1 MNLIKSIVVIN
12 DFLLTNSR
20 FIIKLKVVDVII
32 FDQMN
37 AKFYYDRKH
46 EFMFMKQDDYAFFKL
61 HKSYNISSTNFNRKY
76 NQQFVDFFLITKKIK
91 RLIYRL
97 TISNH

>member
-1 MNLIKSIVVIN
+1 MNLIKSIVVID

-20 FIIKLKVVDVII
+20 FIIKSKVVDVII

-46 EFMFMKQDDYAFFKL
+46 ELMFMKQNDYAFFKL
-61 HKSYNISSTNFNRKY
+61 YKNYNISSTDFSRKY
-76 NQQFVDFFLITKKIK
+76 NQQFVDFFFITKKIK

-97 TISNH
+97 IISNH